1 MKKLF
6 LLLLPVLVLSGCSLN
21 SQQQEPIEIEDEI
34 IINQFDVSQIEL
46 IVDNT
51 AFESYY
57 LYKNIKSYGSWYI
70 WVQIW
75 WNDGITSN
83 LVYIENDTIIKKSN
97 DIFWYNFY
105 VDHKIHEFCWNWETN
120 TCPVAKE
127 TSCTIDSGKNE
138 ACVYSFF
145 EYMFDL
151 IQGNETNTYFWEKLE
166 AFENTL

>member
-57 LYKNIKSYGSWYI
+57 LYKNIKSYGS
-70 WVQIW
+70 
-75 WNDGITSN
+75 
-83 LVYIENDTIIKKSN
+83 
-97 DIFWYNFY
+97 
-105 VDHKIHEFCWNWETN
+105 
-120 TCPVAKE
+120 
-127 TSCTIDSGKNE
+127 
-138 ACVYSFF
+138 
-145 EYMFDL
+145 
-151 IQGNETNTYFWEKLE
+151 
-166 AFENTL
+166 